1 MRNPLWLLVRD
12 LVQAGCVVL
21 FPFYCELPA
30 GVFVFWVTNSL
41 WSLAQGAAVRRTA
54 THRALRGLA
63 PTAPAAATGSR
74 AIEGLVDLPIRAAEM
89 PEAANS

>member
-54 THRALRGLA
+54 THRALRGVVLKMDVRQSPLQWMQA
-63 PTAPAAATGSR
+63 GCAVRCGTSAWQLT
-74 AIEGLVDLPIRAAEM
+74 V
-89 PEAANS
+89 

>member
-41 WSLAQGAAVRRTA
+41 WSLTL
-54 THRALRGLA
+54 TL
-63 PTAPAAATGSR
+63 T
-74 AIEGLVDLPIRAAEM
+74 
-89 PEAANS
+89 

>member
-1 MRNPLWLLVRD
+1 MTLTLTDRSVADGTKLLPIGAVSLTVANFQLAFTGMRNPLWLLVRD

-41 WSLAQGAAVRRTA
+41 WSLTL
-54 THRALRGLA
+54 TLTL
-63 PTAPAAATGSR
+63 TLT
-74 AIEGLVDLPIRAAEM
+74 
-89 PEAANS
+89 